1 MFETSSTNNQIQ
13 LICSVLCVLLEYL
26 MYIVRFHIFGSLHVN
41 FRLHIFGHNFCH
53 FSYFKF
59 KTVGLAAVLSKLCY
73 APYIVC
79 AECLASES

>member
-1 MFETSSTNNQIQ
+1 MFKTSSSNNQIQ
-13 LICSVLCVLLEYL
+13 LICSALCVLLEYI
-26 MYIVRFHIFGSLHVN
+26 MYIVRFRIFGSLHVN

-79 AECLASES
+79 VECLASES

>member
-1 MFETSSTNNQIQ
+1 M
-13 LICSVLCVLLEYL
+13 CVLLEYI
-26 MYIVRFHIFGSLHVN
+26 MYIVRF
-41 FRLHIFGHNFCH
+41 HIFGHNFCH

-79 AECLASES
+79 VECLASES